1 MCCPGNRRTC
11 VIGISVFCIV
21 ITAISAIN
29 IVPGISAKLKDVET
43 EFYGDHKNSI
53 LATKIV
59 IYLIVLLCYTL
70 CLVGAI
76 KRKPLLLLPFMVLKC
91 IMLIAAVVGAG
102 TFVYYGG
109 LAHYFQE
116 NPRLLVIASLI
127 YLCHWLFVYF
137 LYVVIKLYKD
147 LRIAAEEETG
157 LSMQQIYS
165 KN

>member
-1 MCCPGNRRTC
+1 M
-11 VIGISVFCIV
+11 
-21 ITAISAIN
+21 ITAITAIN
-29 IVPGISAKLKDVET
+29 IVPGISAKLKEVET
-43 EFYGDHKNSI
+43 QFYGDHKNSI

-91 IMLIAAVVGAG
+91 IMILASVVGAG
-102 TFVYYGG
+102 TFFYYGG
-109 LAHYFQE
+109 LAHFFQA
-116 NPRLLVIASLI
+116 NPRLLVVASFI

-147 LRIAAEEETG
+147 LRNVAEEETG